1 MTYKLCKR
9 LIALGKMTVH
19 MLDVYFAAGRLTDE
33 EYEDYKNGPAS
44 ENRYP
49 ARDFYEMAFE
59 EIHSDT
65 VQYQLAQKIVE
76 KIISHIKPM

>member
-33 EYEDYKNGPAS
+33 EYEELIGEVS
-44 ENRYP
+44 
-49 ARDFYEMAFE
+49 
-59 EIHSDT
+59 
-65 VQYQLAQKIVE
+65 
-76 KIISHIKPM
+76 